1 MGDVLI
7 GGLMVGDCSDRLCVR
22 ASRIWDFHDPQDETK
37 LLHTDLVLLQEE
49 VYSIFVYLTLPK

>member
-1 MGDVLI
+1 
-7 GGLMVGDCSDRLCVR
+7 MVGDCSDRLCVH